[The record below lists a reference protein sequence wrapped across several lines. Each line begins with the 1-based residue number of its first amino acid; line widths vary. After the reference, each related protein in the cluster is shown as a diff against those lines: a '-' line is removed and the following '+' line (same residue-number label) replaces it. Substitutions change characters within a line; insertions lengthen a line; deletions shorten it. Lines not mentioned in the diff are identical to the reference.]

1 MTSGK
6 SHIIKDWR
14 KRCLQILGTGLAFGV
29 YLFLLAPSLIVT
41 PVSFGSKYEL
51 KFPPASYSLD
61 LYRIFF
67 STEAWTQPLLLSL
80 RVALSTTVIATFI
93 AVPAAYGLVRFNFLG
108 KKFLL
113 ALIMSPLVIPS
124 VVFALGIYLY
134 FSTLR
139 LGGTTL
145 GLIVAHTM
153 FVIPYALVIISAG
166 VQKLDP
172 NLEFGAMLM
181 GAGRLRMLMT
191 VVLPQLYPSIAAG
204 ALFAFLISFDEVVI
218 SWFLAGPNTTTLS
231 VKMFSAI
238 QWEIS
243 PVIAAVSTILTAV
256 SLVVCLINVAL
267 QKGGEQSS

>member
-1 MTSGK
+1 MSGK
-6 SHIIKDWR
+6 PHGIRDWR
-14 KRCLQILGTGLAFGV
+14 KRSYQLVGSVLAFGV

-41 PVSFGSKYEL
+41 PVSFGSRYEL
-51 KFPPASYSLD
+51 KFPPAEYSLD

-67 STEAWTQPLLLSL
+67 STEAWTQPLMLSL
-80 RVALSTTVIATFI
+80 RVAISTTVIATVI
-93 AVPAAYGLVRFNFLG
+93 GVPAAYGLVRFSFPG
-108 KKFLL
+108 KKALL

-134 FSTLR
+134 FSALR
-139 LGGTTL
+139 LSGTTF
-145 GLIVAHTM
+145 GLIIAHTM
-153 FVIPYALVIISAG
+153 FVLPYALVIISAG
-166 VQKLDP
+166 IQKLDP

-181 GAGRLRMLMT
+181 GAGRLRMLLT

-218 SWFLAGPNTTTLS
+218 SWFLAGPTTTTLS

-243 PVIAAVSTILTAV
+243 PVIAAVSTILTV
-256 SLVVCLINVAL
+256 ISLVVCLVNVAL
-267 QKGGEQSS
+267 QKSAEPQS